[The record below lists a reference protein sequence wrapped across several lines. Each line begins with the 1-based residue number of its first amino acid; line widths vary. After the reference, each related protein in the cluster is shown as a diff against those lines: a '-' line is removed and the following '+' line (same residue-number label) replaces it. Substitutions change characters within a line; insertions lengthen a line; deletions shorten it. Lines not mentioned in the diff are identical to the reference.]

1 MVGRVAARRSSKSV
15 RSTMRRRR
23 LKRSFHS
30 RAQRGR
36 CLALTPWKVPLS
48 QVFTL
53 LNRTWTMG
61 STGIGVFAAVPDDRV
76 VAEAVGEAVVAL
88 QTIGDDAGARLGC
101 GADKAAQIRRG
112 GGGQDGDAGAAGD
125 KVALLDALAPPRRDR
140 DGFDSNRHQAL
151 IRIGE
156 AAAPALRLAAATIIA
171 LIDLDQAV
179 ERVFRPLAQPVA

>member
-53 LNRTWTMG
+53 LNRTWTMDG
-61 STGIGVFAAVPDDRV
+61 QHGIGVFSAVLDDRV
-76 VAEAVGEAVVAL
+76 VAKAVGEAVVAL
-88 QTIGDDAGARLGC
+88 QTISDDAGAGLG
-101 GADKAAQIRRG
+101 GAADKAA
-112 GGGQDGDAGAAGD
+112 
-125 KVALLDALAPPRRDR
+125 
-140 DGFDSNRHQAL
+140 
-151 IRIGE
+151 
-156 AAAPALRLAAATIIA
+156 
-171 LIDLDQAV
+171 
-179 ERVFRPLAQPVA
+179 